1 MKIQVSGMMLLLILL
16 VLSCGQA
23 PREASLLDAMP
34 AGHDIYLTFNPSE
47 IDIDEVLSSVEEI
60 VSQGESMPMVVSG
73 MLGFDPFDWD
83 GWTDALALI
92 PDGEM
97 GIVIDMDDSG
107 DEPELIAL
115 FLSSDDANEVEDFF
129 AALMAQADDDD
140 ASFLVTESEGFVV
153 VAVAP
158 SQASIDDFE
167 ESLGT
172 LIDNDEEFNRLREKS
187 TAGVPAVEIF
197 AHIGLMSRTDEIET
211 MLLSCFVDDSRLGFQ
226 ILVRTLNMEAIES
239 SRVVA
244 SSANAGSANI
254 PSDATGAIRV
264 SVEMD
269 AVKELMAENMPPEAQ
284 MGVAMLGFESIN
296 DLFDAFSGDT
306 YFSIRTD
313 GSEFAGV
320 IQYGLSNQGAIED
333 LLDNLSGMMAM
344 SGQAFTTIDF
354 QGSTCYTFEAEI
366 APGID
371 GIELGIVDNFLA
383 VAGGYTLSDLADG
396 KSFSDYLEDT
406 GLGIEDEGGFVIVA
420 NLGELAEAFDLNEKA
435 GNLVDFEKYG
445 YFALTG
451 NTDNEIFAISGA
463 VDMGG
468 GNPFVV
474 VADAIA
480 ILFNARMEDAFVPSP
495 IIEEEIPVEEISAPL
510 EEVEPVEVEEEPAE
524 GNEEPAEDQG

>member
-1 MKIQVSGMMLLLILL
+1 MKIQVSGMMLLLTLL

-23 PREASLLDAMP
+23 PREASLLDVMP

-60 VSQGESMPMVVSG
+60 ASQGGSMPMIVSG
-73 MLGFDPFDWD
+73 VLGFDPFDWD
-83 GWTDALALI
+83 GWNDALALRT
-92 PDGEM
+92 DGEM
-97 GIVIDMDDSG
+97 GIVINMDDSG

-115 FLSSDDANEVEDFF
+115 FLSSEDVNVVEDFF
-129 AALMAQADDDD
+129 AVLMAQANDDD
-140 ASFLVTESEGFVV
+140 ASFLVTESEGYVV

-158 SQASIDDFE
+158 SQALIDDFE
-167 ESLGT
+167 ESIGI
-172 LIDNDEEFNRLREKS
+172 LIDTDEEFSRLREKS
-187 TAGVPAVEIF
+187 TVGVPAVEIF
-197 AHIGLMSRTDEIET
+197 AHIGLMSRTDEVET
-211 MLLSCFVDDSRLGFQ
+211 MLLTCFVDDSRLGFQ
-226 ILVRTLNMEAIES
+226 ILVRTLNMEAIQS

-254 PSDATGAIRV
+254 PSDATGAVRV
-264 SVEMD
+264 SVDID
-269 AVKELMAENMPPEAQ
+269 AVKEMMAENMPPEAQ
-284 MGVAMLGFESIN
+284 MGVAMLGFESID

-320 IQYGLSNQGAIED
+320 IQYGLSNKGAIED

-344 SGQAFTTIDF
+344 SGQEFTTIEF

-383 VAGGYTLSDLADG
+383 VAGGYTLSDVAGG

-420 NLGELAEAFDLNEKA
+420 NLGELAEAFDLNEEA

-451 NTDNEIFAISGA
+451 NTDNDVFAVSGA

-480 ILFNARMEDAFVPSP
+480 ILVNARVEATFTAPPV
-495 IIEEEIPVEEISAPL
+495 IEEEILIEEISAPL
-510 EEVEPVEVEEEPAE
+510 EVIEPVDVDEGPAG
-524 GNEEPAEDQG
+524 GNEEPVEDQG